1 MYVPQH
7 FLVSDGATLREL
19 IDHHAFGLLVTAGDG
34 LPFATHLPFAL
45 HRGEGEHGT
54 LYAHMARANPQW
66 RAFTGGGQAL
76 AIFQAEHGYI
86 SPAWYEAPESVPT
99 WNYRAVHAYGKP
111 RIIDGDDEV
120 RRVLDELVEIHESPR
135 SDRWSM
141 QGVSEEYLARMRQAI
156 VAFAMPIERLEGKFK
171 LSQNRPQADREHV
184 MQVLAASPRHGD
196 RELAA
201 AMEHWAPVRR

>member
-7 FLVSDGATLREL
+7 FLVSDRAAMHEL
-19 IDHHAFGLLVTAGDG
+19 IDHHAFGLLVTASDE

-45 HRGEGEHGT
+45 RRGEGEHGT

-66 RAFTGGGQAL
+66 QAFAGGNQAL
-76 AIFQAEHGYI
+76 AIFQGEHGYI
-86 SPAWYEAPESVPT
+86 SPAWYGEPESVPT
-99 WNYRAVHAYGKP
+99 WNYRAVHAYGTP

-135 SDRWSM
+135 SGRWSM
-141 QGVSEEYLARMRQAI
+141 EGVSEEYLARMRRGI

-171 LSQNRPQADREHV
+171 LSQNRPPADREHV
-184 MQVLAASPRHGD
+184 MQVLSASSRHGD

-201 AMEHWAPVRR
+201 AMERWAPVRR